1 VRPGRAPGGRPG
13 APGEGG
19 VEAQPVG
26 DPAARDGRRKPVVLA
41 VDDDPQVLAAVAR
54 DLRSQYGSR
63 FRVVRAPDGDS
74 AVQSLEELVLAG
86 EPVALVVADQ
96 RMPGTTGIDVL
107 KRARELQP
115 KVKTVLLTAYA
126 DTDAAIS
133 AINEVRLD
141 HYILK
146 PWDPPEERLHPI
158 LDVLLDEWE
167 ADFHPPFE
175 GLRLVGHRWSPDAH
189 RLRDFLSRNLVPFRW
204 IDIERDADE
213 AARLRGA
220 AAVEELPLVVFAD
233 GRHEVAPSNRV
244 VAEAIGLQATGEA
257 ASYDLVVVGAGPA
270 GLAAAVYGASEG
282 LRTAVLERQAP
293 GGQAGSSSR
302 IENYLGFEMGV
313 SGAELTR
320 RALTQAKRLG
330 AEVLSPVEV
339 RRLTV
344 SDTYRLLELDDGTT
358 LAASAVILATGVSYR
373 TLDLEGADR
382 LRDSGVFYGASMH
395 EAKAFAD
402 EHVVVVGGANSAGQ
416 AALHFARFA
425 ASVTILVRASSL
437 GARMSQ
443 YLVDQVERTENIT
456 VRTGA
461 EVAAVHGDER
471 LDGVDIVVD
480 DGAGGA
486 SKEALAATGLVLF
499 IGAAPGTDW
508 LDGAVARD
516 EHGFVLAGSHLVRG
530 RTWKEARE
538 PLALETSVPG
548 VFAAGDVRAH
558 SVKRVAS
565 AVGDGSIA
573 VHFVHQYLGL

>member
-1 VRPGRAPGGRPG
+1 
-13 APGEGG
+13 
-19 VEAQPVG
+19 
-26 DPAARDGRRKPVVLA
+26 
-41 VDDDPQVLAAVAR
+41 VLAAVAR
-54 DLRSQYGSR
+54 DLRHQYGSR
-63 FRVVRAPDGDS
+63 FRVVRAADGS
-74 AVQSLEELVLAG
+74 QCVGALEELALAT

-96 RMPGTTGIDVL
+96 RMPGITGVEVL
-107 KRARELQP
+107 KRARELHP
-115 KVKTVLLTAYA
+115 DARTVLLTAYA
-126 DTDAAIS
+126 DTDAAIA

-141 HYILK
+141 RYILK
-146 PWDPPEERLHPI
+146 PWDPPEERLFPI
-158 LDVLLDEWE
+158 LDELLDMWE

-189 RLRDFLSRNLVPFRW
+189 RLRDFLARNLVPFQW
-204 IDIERDADE
+204 IDVERDADE

-220 AAVEELPLVVFAD
+220 AAVGDLPLVVFGD

-244 VAEAIGLQATGEA
+244 VAEAIGLHATSEA
-257 ASYDLVVVGAGPA
+257 ESFDLVVVGAGPA

-302 IENYLGFEMGV
+302 IENYLGFETGV

-320 RALTQAKRLG
+320 RAITQAKRLG

-339 RRLTV
+339 KRLTV
-344 SDTYRLLELDDGTT
+344 CDTYRLLELDDGTT
-358 LAASAVILATGVSYR
+358 LAAGAVILATGVSYR
-373 TLDLEGADR
+373 TLDLPGAER

-395 EAKAFAD
+395 EARAFAG

-425 ASVTILVRASSL
+425 ESVTILVRASSL
-437 GARMSQ
+437 AARMSS
-443 YLVDQVERTENIT
+443 YLVDQVEQTANVA

-461 EVAAVHGDER
+461 EVAAVHGEER
-471 LDGVDIVVD
+471 LEAVDITV
-480 DGAGGA
+480 DGAPGDT
-486 SKEALAATGLVLF
+486 LAATGIFLF
-499 IGAAPGTDW
+499 IGAAPCTDW
-508 LDGAVARD
+508 LDGSVARD
-516 EHGFVLAGSHLVRG
+516 DHGFVLAGNHLVRG

-538 PLALETSVPG
+538 PMALETSLPG

-573 VHFVHQYLGL
+573 VHFVHEYLGL